1 LPPYDE
7 FQSAGGHFYSAPTR
21 YVAFRDQVTDPARHP
36 FPTPS
41 GKIEMYSETLAALNR
56 PDIPPIPCY
65 TPGFENSSDP
75 RRETYPF
82 QLIAW
87 QSKRYCHSIHGNN
100 PALDRIETPNV
111 AINPADAASLGIA
124 DGTQV
129 ELWNDR
135 GRLRIRARVTPDV
148 MPGVLAI
155 PAGIWYTPAKADD
168 NDGVDTKGNVNT
180 LTTSRPSPLSKG
192 NPQHSILAALRPV

>member
-1 LPPYDE
+1 
-7 FQSAGGHFYSAPTR
+7 
-21 YVAFRDQVTDPARHP
+21 VTDRHP

-41 GKIEMYSETLAALNR
+41 GKIEIYSDALASLNR

-75 RRETYPF
+75 RHKSYPF

-87 QSKRYCHSIHGNN
+87 QSKRYCHSTHGNN
-100 PALDRIETPNV
+100 PALDRLESPFV
-111 AINPADAASLGIA
+111 SINPADASTIGVT
-124 DGTQV
+124 DRTQV

-135 GRLRIRARVTPDV
+135 GRLRISARVTPDV

-155 PAGIWYTPAKADD
+155 PAGIWYTPDKE
-168 NDGVDTKGNVNT
+168 GVDIKGNVNT
-180 LTTSRPSPLSKG
+180 LTTSRPSPFAKG
-192 NPQHSILAALRPV
+192 NPQHSILVNLRSLEGCSH